1 MISTLRID
9 AFDDDLIRI
18 LPANKGNHELD
29 LYLDEKELK
38 KLPSSY
44 LEINR
49 LAIKASHRKT
59 IAIYRVLITTTDVD
73 ALIVPFKIGTM
84 KYYLDDAGTNIMA
97 CYKGIRICR
106 EKIKYR
112 QSML

>member
-1 MISTLRID
+1 MLK
-9 AFDDDLIRI
+9 DDDLIRI

-49 LAIKASHRKT
+49 LAIKASHR
-59 IAIYRVLITTTDVD
+59 
-73 ALIVPFKIGTM
+73 
-84 KYYLDDAGTNIMA
+84 
-97 CYKGIRICR
+97 C
-106 EKIKYR
+106 
-112 QSML
+112 